1 MSAATY
7 LVGDVRAALA
17 TIPDGSIDLVL
28 TSPPF
33 LALRAYLPADHPDK
47 ALEIGSEPTPAAFLA
62 TLLGLTAE
70 WRRVL
75 APHGSI
81 CVELGDTY
89 SGSGGSGGDYLD
101 GGARAGQNGF
111 TGSARR
117 DRADQPREWAGGGD
131 DWPLPKSLCMIPE
144 AYRVALAYGRCPLT
158 GIESPAGRW
167 RVRNVVRWCRPN
179 PTVGALGDKVRPATS
194 DMVIACTARDRWFD
208 LDAVRTPRKSDP
220 TKFTG
225 NGYIK
230 GNPSGA
236 GEDNAMP
243 GNPVGAPPLDHWWI
257 DDDVLDQDA
266 WLVPTEGYRGSHY
279 ATWPRRLLD
288 RPILSMCPQRVCTTC
303 GEPSRRI
310 VERDEAA
317 AAKGRPVTA
326 TGGGREAKAG
336 RLTVQEAT
344 GRLLATSP
352 TRTVG
357 WSDCGHGSYRC
368 SNCHCHAGEARG
380 DGGLPPLPGDLSGQ
394 LGGYVCP
401 CGSTEVEYVANHWRN
416 GVVLDPFAGSGTT
429 LAVAT
434 GHGRDAI
441 GIDLDAR
448 NVDLAAERV
457 GMFLTDVHHLTGAAS

>member
-89 SGSGGSGGDYLD
+89 AGSGGSGGDYLD
-101 GGARAGQNGF
+101 GGSRAGQNGF

-117 DRADQPREWAGGGD
+117 DRAVQPREWAGGGD

-144 AYRVALAYGRCPLT
+144 AYRMALAYGRCPLT

-179 PTVGALGDKVRPATS
+179 PPVGALGDKFRPGTS
-194 DMVIACTARDRWFD
+194 DMVIACTSGKRYFD
-208 LDAVRTPRKSDP
+208 LDAVRTPQTEPDRVYRNTEKKVHLAPHRDGKP
-220 TKFTG
+220 IHT
-225 NGYIK
+225 
-230 GNPSGA
+230 NPA
-236 GEDNAMP
+236 
-243 GNPVGAPPLDHWWI
+243 GAPPLDWWEI
-257 DDDVLDQDA
+257 
-266 WLVPTEGYRGSHY
+266 PTQPYSGSHY
-279 ATWPRRLLD
+279 AVWPPALLD
-288 RPILSMCPQRVCTTC
+288 RPIKAMCPQKVCTVC

-310 VERDEAA
+310 VERDGGAA
-317 AAKGRPVTA
+317 ARGRPVAA

-344 GRLLATSP
+344 GRHLATSP

-357 WSDCGHGSYRC
+357 WSDCGHG
-368 SNCHCHAGEARG
+368 N
-380 DGGLPPLPGDLSGQ
+380 
-394 LGGYVCP
+394 
-401 CGSTEVEYVANHWRN
+401 TWRN
-416 GVVLDPFAGSGTT
+416 GIVLDPFAGSGTT

-457 GMFLTDVHHLTGAAS
+457 GMFLTDVHRLTEAAS

>member
-101 GGARAGQNGF
+101 GGSRAGQNGF

-117 DRADQPREWAGGGD
+117 DRADQPCQWAGGGD

-144 AYRVALAYGRCPLT
+144 AYRMALAYGRCPLT

-194 DMVIACTARDRWFD
+194 DMVIACTSVRRYFD
-208 LDAVRTPRKSDP
+208 LDAVRTEAQQQTQRNTNGPKARAAADEVQV
-220 TKFTG
+220 KFDVRV
-225 NGYIK
+225 NS
-230 GNPSGA
+230 NPG
-236 GEDNAMP
+236 
-243 GNPVGAPPLDHWWI
+243 GAPPLDHWWI

-279 ATWPRRLLD
+279 ATWPRKLLE

-336 RLTVQEAT
+336 RLTSQEAT
-344 GRLLATSP
+344 GRHLATSP

-357 WSDCGHGSYRC
+357 WSDCGH
-368 SNCHCHAGEARG
+368 
-380 DGGLPPLPGDLSGQ
+380 D
-394 LGGYVCP
+394 
-401 CGSTEVEYVANHWRN
+401 TWRN
-416 GVVLDPFAGSGTT
+416 GIVLDPFAGSGTT

-448 NVDLAAERV
+448 NVDLARERV
-457 GMFLTDVHHLTGAAS
+457 GMFLTDVHHLTKAAS

>member
-33 LALRAYLPADHPDK
+33 LALRSYLPADHPDK

-89 SGSGGSGGDYLD
+89 SGSGGGGGDYLE
-101 GGARAGQNGF
+101 GGAREGQAQF
-111 TGSARR
+111 AGSAASARGSNAAHWR
-117 DRADQPREWAGGGD
+117 QKAVARD

-144 AYRVALAYGRCPLT
+144 AYRMALAYGRCPLT

-194 DMVIACTARDRWFD
+194 DMAIACTSSIRWFD
-208 LDAVRTPRKSDP
+208 LDAVRTPHKSDP

-225 NGYIK
+225 NGYTK

-279 ATWPRRLLD
+279 ATWPRKLLD

-310 VERDEAA
+310 VERDEGAA
-317 AAKGRPVTA
+317 ARGRPVTA
-326 TGGGREAKAG
+326 NGGGREAKAG
-336 RLTVQEAT
+336 RLAVQEAT
-344 GRLLATSP
+344 GRHLATSP

-357 WSDCGHGSYRC
+357 WSDCGH
-368 SNCHCHAGEARG
+368 
-380 DGGLPPLPGDLSGQ
+380 D
-394 LGGYVCP
+394 
-401 CGSTEVEYVANHWRN
+401 TWRN
-416 GVVLDPFAGSGTT
+416 GIVLDPFAGSGTT

-457 GMFLTDVHHLTGAAS
+457 GMFLTDVHHLTEAAS